1 MQRTG
6 TTEASWADWP
16 VLRTL
21 PAVTRPQGRVV
32 VVSAHPDDE
41 VLGAGGLIA
50 SLAGTR
56 AVVSF
61 VAVTDGEA
69 SHPPTPALPP
79 EALAARRVDELVRA
93 LSTLGLAP
101 PDLSRLGLPDSHVDK
116 QVDVLTERIEEHIR
130 GADLVLCP
138 AEDGHSDHDAVSRA
152 TKAAAEGR
160 IRVWEFP
167 IWVWA
172 WTRPGDLALPWE
184 RARRYELS
192 ASEQRVKRR
201 ALACFVTQVR
211 PFPDAHGGTMLPPD
225 VLEHF
230 ERPFEVFLT

>member
-1 MQRTG
+1 MHHNG
-6 TTEASWADWP
+6 TAEASWADWP

-21 PAVTRPQGRVV
+21 PPVTRPRGRVA

-50 SLAGTR
+50 SLAGTP

-61 VAVTDGEA
+61 LAVTDGEA
-69 SHPPTPALPP
+69 SHPPTPVLTP
-79 EALAARRVDELVRA
+79 EALAARRVDELTRA
-93 LSTLGLAP
+93 LSTLGLVP
-101 PDLSRLGLPDSHVDK
+101 PDLSRLGLPDSHVDE
-116 QVDVLTERIEEHIR
+116 QVDVLAERIEEHIR

-138 AEDGHSDHDAVSRA
+138 AQDGHSDHDAVNRA
-152 TKAAAEGR
+152 TKSAAEGQA
-160 IRVWEFP
+160 RVWEFP
-167 IWVWA
+167 IWVWS

-184 RARRYELS
+184 RARRYDLS
-192 ASEQRVKRR
+192 ESEQRRKRR

-211 PFPDAHGGTMLPPD
+211 PFPDIDGGTMLPPD